1 MLEGDGALE
10 RLIGKV
16 FPPMEIS
23 VEKVGNR
30 DNPHIMRQPAFLMQV
45 PFVLGALVCTCA
57 FITELQCIH
66 LWLIR
71 LELPV
76 AAVPGRK

>member
-1 MLEGDGALE
+1 
-10 RLIGKV
+10 
-16 FPPMEIS
+16 MEITS
-23 VEKVGNR
+23 EKVGSC
-30 DNPHIMRQPAFLMQV
+30 DNPHITGGPAFLMQV

-71 LELPV
+71 LGLPV
-76 AAVPGRK
+76 PAVPGRKQMRNEPGVGTTR